1 MVLDWLALQLRLS
14 LFSSEPMPVSEVS
27 WTAVTGQAEAENRAA
42 VPGGKQ
48 YSGKFSGGILT
59 VIQTSARADV
69 ILAPDETSVKLD
81 DQFPAIGKWDESSE
95 SFASLVLPFLE
106 GMEAS
111 IVRIA
116 FGAVLLSGA
125 QSKEHAYETLDWL
138 LDSVQVNP
146 QQMRDQGNRVKKFV
160 TKG

>member
-95 SFASLVLPFLE
+95 SFASLVPC
-106 GMEAS
+106 
-111 IVRIA
+111 
-116 FGAVLLSGA
+116 LSGCYP
-125 QSKEHAYETLDWL
+125 H
-138 LDSVQVNP
+138 P
-146 QQMRDQGNRVKKFV
+146 QHVGCCQAPE
-160 TKG
+160 